1 MESLMNFLN
10 SVSGFLWGPVMLVL
24 LVGTGIYLTV
34 GLKFFT
40 FRKMPAGFIEIWHGR
55 QSSGAGEI
63 SSFNALMT
71 ALSGTIGTGNIAGV
85 ATAIFI
91 GGPGALFWMWMTAL
105 AGMATKFS
113 EILLAMYYR
122 QRSPQGNYVG
132 GAMYF
137 IERGLGPKYKFLS
150 VLFCIFCICAC
161 FGTGNMIQSNTV
173 AESLASNFGVPNW
186 ISALGLFGIGACV
199 ILGGIQRI
207 GNFAGKVVP
216 IMALV
221 YTIVSLTVIFNYSDR
236 LVDVF
241 LYVVSDAFTPTA
253 AEGGFAGAT
262 VMMAIRYGMARGVF
276 SNEAGLGTAPI
287 AHATATNSC
296 SVNQAML
303 GMLDTFIDTII
314 VCSMTGFAILVTDLW
329 RAPEALNGV
338 ALTTAAFDLAFPGD
352 IGGKLVTICLLFF
365 AFTTALG
372 WCVYGE
378 RCAIYLFGDKA
389 LMPFR
394 IIYTLAIP
402 VGAMVQLDLV
412 WLIADCANA
421 LMAIPNLIGVLLLSP
436 LVFKLVKEYNATG
449 KVHTFDDEQ
458 ERKVQQQ

>member
-1 MESLMNFLN
+1 MDSFMNFLN
-10 SVSGFLWGPVMLVL
+10 SLSAFLWGPTMLVL
-24 LVGTGIYLTV
+24 LVGTGLYLTL

-40 FRKMPAGFIEIWHGR
+40 FRKMPAGFAGIWKGRNSHGE
-55 QSSGAGEI
+55 GEI

-85 ATAIFI
+85 ATAIFL
-91 GGPGALFWMWMTAL
+91 GGPGALFWMWVTAL
-105 AGMATKFS
+105 VGMATKFS

-122 QRSPQGNYVG
+122 QRTPKGNFVG

-137 IERGLGPKYKFLS
+137 IERGLGPKFKILS
-150 VLFCIFCICAC
+150 ILFAIFCICAC

-173 AESLASNFGVPNW
+173 AESLAANFGVPTW
-186 ISALGLFGIGACV
+186 ISAVGLFAVAAIV

-207 GNFAGKVVP
+207 GYVAGKVVP
-216 IMALV
+216 LMALV
-221 YTIVSLTVIFNYSDR
+221 YIIISLIVIVTYADR
-236 LVDVF
+236 IADVF
-241 LYVVSDAFTPTA
+241 IYVVKDAFTPTA
-253 AEGGFAGAT
+253 AQGGFAGAT
-262 VMMAIRYGMARGVF
+262 VMMAIRYGMSRGVF

-287 AHATATNSC
+287 AHATATNDC
-296 SVNQAML
+296 SMSQAIL

-338 ALTTAAFDLAFPGD
+338 ALTTAAFNAALPFA
-352 IGGKLVTICLLFF
+352 GGKLVTVCLLFF
-365 AFTTALG
+365 AFTTVLG

-378 RCAIYLFGDKA
+378 RCAIFLFGDKA
-389 LMPFR
+389 LIPFR
-394 IIYTLAIP
+394 VVYVLAVP
-402 VGAMVQLDLV
+402 VGALVKLDLV

-421 LMAIPNLIGVLLLSP
+421 MMAIPNLIGVLLLSP

-449 KVHTFDDEQ
+449 KIHTFDDEN
-458 ERKVQQQ
+458 K